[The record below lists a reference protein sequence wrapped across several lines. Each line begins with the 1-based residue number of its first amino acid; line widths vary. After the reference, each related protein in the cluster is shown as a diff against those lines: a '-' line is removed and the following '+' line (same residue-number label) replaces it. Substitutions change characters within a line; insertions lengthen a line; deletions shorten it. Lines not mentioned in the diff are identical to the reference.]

1 MSVLKSGVFTY
12 QLSDETLVI
21 TESMGV
27 RMISIFN
34 ASAVNGTYLGDQ
46 SLSGFAPTPIEIEE
60 DETATV
66 VAIEASVIKGLTIEA
81 PLECTLKVI
90 AIV

>member
-12 QLSDETLVI
+12 QLQDETLII

-27 RMISIFN
+27 RMVSIFN
-34 ASAVNGTYLGDQ
+34 GTNVNGAYTGDQ
-46 SLSGFAPTPIEIEE
+46 SLSGFEPRPIDIEE
-60 DETATV
+60 GETATV
-66 VAIEASVIKGLTIEA
+66 VAIEASVIKGLKIGA
-81 PLECTLKVI
+81 PRGCILKVI

>member
-1 MSVLKSGVFTY
+1 MSVLKSGIFTY
-12 QLSDETLVI
+12 QLTSETLVI

-27 RMISIFN
+27 RMVSIFN
-34 ASAVNGTYLGDQ
+34 GTTVNGTYLGDQ
-46 SLSGFAPTPIEIEE
+46 SLGGFAPSPIDIEE

-81 PLECTLKVI
+81 PRECTLKVI